1 MKNIIRTLLFIVLC
15 FAIFKGI
22 STGQWGS
29 SITIVI
35 VSGVLLLVTFISG
48 KASRGSS
55 TYTYSDSSVFGSNK
69 SHSDNDC
76 GGDSGGC
83 D

>member
-1 MKNIIRTLLFIVLC
+1 M
-15 FAIFKGI
+15 
-22 STGQWGS
+22 
-29 SITIVI
+29 VI

-55 TYTYSDSSVFGSNK
+55 TYTSSDSSIYSSNN
-69 SHSDNDC
+69 SHSNNDC